1 MYQCRSYLVW
11 LVLHGDPFLHALVI
25 TSLDLFLRNPG
36 KEVAKQCSTEHD
48 HLIHEFEKLTTDL
61 DGLLGVL
68 EDSLQ
73 ECSGSEANFEAKELL
88 CALFQVYIYVTVN
101 AKLPF

>member
-1 MYQCRSYLVW
+1 M
-11 LVLHGDPFLHALVI
+11 
-25 TSLDLFLRNPG
+25 
-36 KEVAKQCSTEHD
+36 AKQCSTEHD

-88 CALFQVYIYVTVN
+88 CALFQVYIYHCKRKITVLVN
-101 AKLPF
+101 CFFTIIVELSFLC